1 MLLMHPT
8 YGSYDNDDH
17 FDNIDNDNNCNKMI
31 NNDGENAIHDYH
43 CSKYSIVMIVTDN
56 ITITYLLFRSFESRI
71 VCSKCFKDHPHI
83 Q

>member
-8 YGSYDNDDH
+8 YNSYDNDDH

-31 NNDGENAIHDYH
+31 KNDGENAIHDYH
-43 CSKYSIVMIVTDN
+43 CGEYSIVMNVTDN
-56 ITITYLLFRSFESRI
+56 ITITYLLLRSFESRT

>member
-43 CSKYSIVMIVTDN
+43 CSK
-56 ITITYLLFRSFESRI
+56 
-71 VCSKCFKDHPHI
+71 
-83 Q
+83 